1 MVNIRELKE
10 ILIKLQAFNNVCL
23 THEYERRNAYASIN
37 DAKAEYITEINMCI
51 ERYLLKISEY
61 TNIDF
66 SELYKSCIINDT
78 YELLK
83 LEYLTVTRLCDNYL
97 KNIYNIINLIVNTL

>member
-1 MVNIRELKE
+1 MINIKELKE
-10 ILIKLQAFNNVCL
+10 MLIKIEAFNKVCL
-23 THEYERRNAYASIN
+23 AHEYERRNAYVSIN
-37 DAKAEYITEINMCI
+37 DAKAEYINEINMCI
-51 ERYLLKISEY
+51 ERYLLKIGEY

-66 SELYKSCIINDT
+66 SELYKSCIIDDT